1 MDGNNET
8 YDDLFKKRK
17 AEEQRLINELRRK
30 RACVRLA
37 PALPSEDDVQTKIK
51 QFVRS
56 VLYVT
61 KSNQLQDVAAE
72 LFAQKPHFFARREAA
87 LYKCK
92 VENLRMTVQGIIEKI
107 RGAAEAVS
115 MSYDTYELLILAKTA
130 AEESRAKFFNEDV
143 D

>member
-37 PALPSEDDVQTKIK
+37 PALPTEDDVQTKIK

-56 VLYVT
+56 VLYIT

-72 LFAQKPHFFARREAA
+72 LFAQKLHFFARREAA

-92 VENLRMTVQGIIEKI
+92 VENLSMTVQRITERI
-107 RGAAEAVS
+107 RGAAETVS
-115 MSYDTYELLILAKTA
+115 VSCGA
-130 AEESRAKFFNEDV
+130 NEY
-143 D
+143 